1 MADVP
6 LWIAGPRK
14 GGSSIVS
21 APLAGIKVV
30 EIASFVAV
38 PAAGALLADLGA
50 EVIKVE
56 VPWGEIYRHATPRLA
71 GFDNDFTAGPPFQM
85 DNRGKRSL
93 GLDLALP
100 QAQEALKKLI
110 STADVVITNVLPA
123 RLDKYGLDPETLR
136 ADRPELIVGRLSGYG
151 PEGDRANDP
160 AFDYTAFWALSGL
173 MDHLHDLDSPPG
185 WMRPGMGDHS
195 AAMSLVIGILAAL
208 RARESGG
215 EGQVVDV
222 TLQQIGYYINGN
234 DTALTLVTGETPPRH
249 DRRAPRNPLWNH
261 YRCGDD
267 RWLFLVMIDSERY
280 WPLLARAIGR
290 PELAEDPRFENPG
303 ERYRN
308 SRELVAVLDEIFAT
322 RPLEKW
328 IEPMN
333 ADRIIWAP
341 VRTLAEAIA
350 DENAEQNGSF
360 ATVEHSE
367 HGTFKTVAPPLQ
379 MSGHPMTGSNPAPVL
394 AADTAEVLAEAG
406 VDDETIA
413 LLVAVTS

>member
-1 MADVP
+1 MY
-6 LWIAGPRK
+6 PRWVVEPEP
-14 GGSSIVS
+14 GGLSIVS
-21 APLAGIKVV
+21 APLAGVKVV

-71 GFDNDFTAGPPFQM
+71 GFDNDFAAGPPFQM

-100 QAQEALKKLI
+100 QAQEALRKVI
-110 STADVVITNVLPA
+110 STADIVITNVLPA
-123 RLDKYGLDPETLR
+123 RLDKYGLDPEALR
-136 ADRPELIVGRLSGYG
+136 ADRPDLIVGRLSGYG
-151 PEGDRANDP
+151 PDGDRANDP
-160 AFDYTAFWALSGL
+160 AFDYSAFWALSGL

-195 AAMSLVIGILAAL
+195 AGMSLVVGLLAAL
-208 RARESGG
+208 RTRDAGG
-215 EGQVVDV
+215 EGQIVDV

-234 DTALTLVTGETPPRH
+234 DTALALVTGETPPRH

-261 YRCGDD
+261 YRCQDD
-267 RWLFLVMIDSERY
+267 RWLFLVMIDSDRY
-280 WPLLARAIGR
+280 WPVLARVLGR
-290 PELAEDPRFENPG
+290 PELAEDSRFLNAR
-303 ERYRN
+303 ERFRN
-308 SRELVAVLDEIFAT
+308 SRELVAILDEVFAS

-333 ADRIIWAP
+333 AERIIWAP
-341 VRTLAEAIA
+341 VRTLAEAIE
-350 DENAEQNGSF
+350 DENAQQYGSF
-360 ATVEHSE
+360 PTVEHPE

-379 MSGHPMTGSNPAPVL
+379 MSGHSMTGSNPAPEL
-394 AADTAEVLAEAG
+394 AAHTAEILAEAG
-406 VDDETIA
+406 VDEETIA
-413 LLVAVTS
+413 LLVAVVG

>member
-1 MADVP
+1 
-6 LWIAGPRK
+6 
-14 GGSSIVS
+14 VS

-38 PAAGALLADLGA
+38 PAAGALLADMGA

-56 VPWGEIYRHATPRLA
+56 VPWGEIYRHSTPRLA

-93 GLDLALP
+93 ALDLVLP
-100 QAQEALKKLI
+100 QAQEALIKVI
-110 STADVVITNVLPA
+110 STADIVITNVLPA
-123 RLDKYGLDPETLR
+123 RLLKYGLDPETLR
-136 ADRPELIVGRLSGYG
+136 ADQPELIVGRLSGYG
-151 PEGDRANDP
+151 PDGDRANDP

-185 WMRPGMGDHS
+185 WMRPGVGDHS
-195 AAMSLVIGILAAL
+195 ASMSLVIGLLAAL
-208 RARESGG
+208 RSREADG
-215 EGQVVDV
+215 EGQIVDV
-222 TLQQIGYYINGN
+222 TLQHIGYYINGN
-234 DTALTLVTGETPPRH
+234 DTSNTLVTGETPPRH

-261 YRCGDD
+261 YRCQDD

-280 WPLLARAIGR
+280 WTAFVRSIDR
-290 PELAEDPRFENPG
+290 PELAEDPRFVNAV

-308 SRELVAVLDEIFAT
+308 TRELVEVLDEVFAM

-333 ADRIIWAP
+333 AERVIWAP
-341 VRTLAEAIA
+341 VRTLAEAIT
-350 DENAEQNGSF
+350 DENAERNGSF
-360 ATVEHSE
+360 ATVEHPD
-367 HGTFKTVAPPLQ
+367 HGTFKTVAPPFQ
-379 MSGHPMTGSNPAPVL
+379 MSGYPMTGSNPAPAL
-394 AADTAEVLAEAG
+394 AAHTAEVLAEAG

-413 LLVAVTS
+413 LLVAAVG

>member
-1 MADVP
+1 M
-6 LWIAGPRK
+6 
-14 GGSSIVS
+14 S

-30 EIASFVAV
+30 EVASFVAV

-56 VPWGEIYRHATPRLA
+56 VPWGEIYRHSTPRLA

-93 GLDLALP
+93 ALDLALP
-100 QAQEALKKLI
+100 QAREALIKVI
-110 STADVVITNVLPA
+110 STADIVITNVLPA
-123 RLDKYGLDPETLR
+123 RLEKYGLDPETLR

-151 PEGDRANDP
+151 PDGDRANDP

-185 WMRPGMGDHS
+185 WMRPGVGDHS
-195 AAMSLVIGILAAL
+195 AAMSLVVGLLAAL
-208 RARESGG
+208 RTREAGG

-222 TLQQIGYYINGN
+222 TLQQIGYYINGS
-234 DTALTLVTGETPPRH
+234 DTSNALVTGETPPRH

-261 YRCGDD
+261 YRCQDD

-280 WPLLARAIGR
+280 WAAFARSIGR
-290 PELAEDPRFENPG
+290 PELAEDPRFVNAV
-303 ERYRN
+303 ERYRH
-308 SRELVAVLDEIFAT
+308 SRELVVILDEIFASK
-322 RPLEKW
+322 PLEKW
-328 IEPMN
+328 LEPMN
-333 ADRIIWAP
+333 AERLIWAP
-341 VRTLAEAIA
+341 VRTLAEAVT
-350 DENAEQNGSF
+350 DENAVRNGSF
-360 ATVEHSE
+360 ATVEHPE
-367 HGTFKTVAPPLQ
+367 HGTFKTVAPPFR

-394 AADTAEVLAEAG
+394 AAHTAVVLAEAG

-413 LLVAVTS
+413 LLVAVVG